1 MIGIIKVSR
10 NVKELGLKIREVE
23 RDYFIKY
30 GEKISAKQIAEI
42 LSVTEDEVLLA
53 LDASKKPE
61 SIHTEFQNDNT
72 KERIEKI
79 SSGKDEQEQIVD
91 KLAIDELVEALNVR
105 DKEIIKLRFY
115 KEKTQTQVANIMGI
129 SQVQV
134 SRIEKKI
141 LKDFKVKLSEVNTF

>member
-61 SIHTEFQNDNT
+61 SIHIEFQNDNT
-72 KERIEKI
+72 KERLEKI

-134 SRIEKKI
+134 SRIEKRI
-141 LKDFKVKLSEVNTF
+141 LKEFKGKLSV

>member
-141 LKDFKVKLSEVNTF
+141 LKDFKVKLSV

>member
-10 NVKELGLKIREVE
+10 NIKELGLKIREVE

-30 GEKISAKQIAEI
+30 GEKISAKQIADI

-141 LKDFKVKLSEVNTF
+141 LKDFKVKLSV